1 MCQCWDLY
9 PLKDIYNAIK
19 FCQAHHF
26 ADDNN
31 LFHIIES
38 TKMLNKLI
46 SYDMKSLPNWV
57 KANKITLNITK
68 MELVI
73 FKPKRKKLETEFKI
87 KSNGKIL
94 FRKNS
99 VKYLSVKNDK
109 LLNWVDH
116 ENEVEIKL
124 KRAMQCYTS

>member
-1 MCQCWDLY
+1 MCQSWDIY

-26 ADDNN
+26 TDDNN

-46 SYDMKSLPNWV
+46 NYDMKNLPNWV
-57 KANKITLNITK
+57 NANKTKLNITK

-94 FRKNS
+94 FQKNS
-99 VKYLSVKNDK
+99 VKYLSLKADK